1 MHRCR
6 VSLKCLLRRVGS
18 VLLLLATVGCG
29 SSLDVP
35 DLQGIYDE
43 VAKHHDQH
51 RNPVVVIPGV
61 LGTRL
66 VNGETGQ
73 VVWGAFGGAA
83 IDPEK
88 PDGARLFAHPMAS
101 DTALA
106 SLTDE
111 VVTDGVLEKVEVK
124 LAGLPIELRAYVEIL
139 ATLGAGG
146 YRDETFRGLATD
158 YGDDHFTCFQ
168 YPYDWRR
175 DNVESAQKLF
185 RFLKEKQRYVTEERR
200 KRWGDDRPA
209 RFDVVAHSMGGLVLR
224 YMLRYGDADLPA
236 DGSLP
241 ELTWAGAELV
251 DQAILVGTPSS
262 GSLDAL
268 EQLVQGRKFGPLMP
282 RFESSLVGTLPSLYQ
297 LLPRPRHG
305 QVVDATGEPVD
316 FLDPAWWKEQGL
328 GLADPDQDAM
338 LAMLLP
344 DLEADARRQLAL
356 EFLEKNLKRAQQF
369 HAALDRPA
377 LSPDGTSLMLFVGD
391 SEVTSAKAR
400 FDADKRRLQVLAT
413 GPGDGTVLRTSALMD
428 ERLGSKEPKA
438 GLESP
443 VDWQQVHFLFAD
455 HLGMTSD
462 PGFSDNVLYLLLES
476 PRR

>member
-1 MHRCR
+1 MYRCR
-6 VSLKCLLRRVGS
+6 VSSRSRLRLACIVFLLPWV
-18 VLLLLATVGCG
+18 VGCG

-51 RNPVVVIPGV
+51 RNPVVVIPGI

-66 VNGETGQ
+66 VDGNTGQ
-73 VVWGAFGGAA
+73 VVWGAFGGTA

-101 DTALA
+101 GVELA
-106 SLTDE
+106 GLTDE
-111 VVTDGVLEKVEVK
+111 VVPDGVLEKVQVK
-124 LAGLPIELRAYVEIL
+124 LAGLPIELQAYVEIL

-146 YRDETFRGLATD
+146 YRDETFRGMALD
-158 YGDDHFTCFQ
+158 YGNDHFTCFQ
-168 YPYDWRR
+168 YAYDWRR
-175 DNVESAQKLF
+175 DNVESAQKLY
-185 RFLKEKQRYVTEERR
+185 RFLKEKRQVVAEERR
-200 KRWGDDRPA
+200 ERWGDTTPV

-262 GSLDAL
+262 GALDAL
-268 EQLVQGRKFGPLMP
+268 QQLVHGRKFGPLMP

-305 QVVDATGEPVD
+305 QVIDDAGQPVD
-316 FLDPAWWKEQGL
+316 FLDPAWWTGQEL
-328 GLADPDQDAM
+328 GLADPEQDAM

-344 DLEADARRQLAL
+344 DQGPEARRRLAV
-356 EFLEKNLKRAQQF
+356 EFLEKNLTRARQF
-369 HAALDRPA
+369 HAALDHPA
-377 LSPDGTSLMLFVGD
+377 APPDGTRLMIFVGD
-391 SEVTSAKAR
+391 SETTAAKAR
-400 FDADKRRLQVLAT
+400 FDAGARRLRILAT

-428 ERLGSKEPKA
+428 ERVGSKEPKA
-438 GLESP
+438 GLQSP
-443 VDWQQVHFLFAD
+443 VDWRQVHFLFAD
-455 HLGMTSD
+455 HLGMTSE
-462 PGFSDNVLYLLLES
+462 PSFSDNVLYLLLES